1 MMNPTRLLIAV
12 AVMAVLG
19 GLVYY
24 AEENPPSFSFD
35 DDRVKIV
42 DLEADDIQ
50 ELTILR
56 PGAEP
61 LTLRRNEDEKWEFG
75 APLKIPADE
84 SAVSSLVSSLTPLNS
99 DRVVEENVTDWQT
112 YGLDGAG
119 SLQVDVKAGEDE
131 AYSIIFGADTPTG
144 SGVYARLEGDPRL
157 FTLYSYNKT
166 SFEKKVFDLREKKL
180 LSIDGDKISR
190 VTVDVG
196 QRSIEFGKSGDDD
209 WQILKPK
216 LLRADNFAVGDL
228 VRSVQ
233 NGEMVSVL
241 EEALEEGAAPSGKYS
256 FAKPFASVEVVDAS
270 GAHTLT
276 IAKGK
281 DDKYYAKS
289 SDLPGGVYEVSSTLA
304 EGLDKPLADFRN
316 KKLFGFG
323 FEDPVS
329 VKLRD
334 GETRIVIEKKDDKWI
349 LTSHEDRELE
359 SSKVQSL
366 LDDLRGLRAKEFTSD
381 EEADQEKYGLDQPAL
396 EAEVVQADD
405 KGTEKAIM
413 TSLDGEKVYAAIP
426 GQPSTYEI
434 EKSDAESLRSNIE
447 ELLKPAEE
455 NEGEGEEEQE

>member
-24 AEENPPSFSFD
+24 SEENPPSFD
-35 DDRVKIV
+35 DDRVKII
-42 DLEADDIQ
+42 DLEAGDIQ
-50 ELTILR
+50 EMTILR

-61 LTLRRNEDEKWEFG
+61 LTLQRNEDEKWEFG

-99 DRVVEENVTDWQT
+99 DRVVEENVTDWQA

-131 AYSIIFGADTPTG
+131 SYSIIFGADTPTG

-157 FTLYSYNKT
+157 FTLFSYNKT

-190 VTVDVG
+190 VIVDAG

-216 LLRADNFAVGDL
+216 PLRADNFAVGDL

-241 EEALEEGAAPSGKYS
+241 EEALEEGGEPSGKYS
-256 FAKPFASVEVVDAS
+256 FAKPFASVEVVDES

-276 IAKGK
+276 IAKGQ
-281 DDKYYAKS
+281 DDKYHAKS

-316 KKLFGFG
+316 KKLFDFG

-334 GETRIVIEKKDDKWI
+334 GETRITVEKKDDKWI

-381 EEADQEKYGLDQPAL
+381 EEADQEKYGLNQPAL

-413 TSLDGEKVYAAIP
+413 TSLGGEKVYAAIP

-455 NEGEGEEEQE
+455 NEDEGEEEQE

>member
-1 MMNPTRLLIAV
+1 MNPARLLIAF

-24 AEENPPSFSFD
+24 AEKNPPSFSFD

-50 ELTILR
+50 EMTILR

-99 DRVVEENVTDWQT
+99 DRVVEENVTDWQA

-119 SLQVDVKAGEDE
+119 SLQVDVKAGEDQS
-131 AYSIIFGADTPTG
+131 YSVIFGADTPTG

-157 FTLYSYNKT
+157 FTLFSYNKT
-166 SFEKKVFDLREKKL
+166 SFEKKVFDLRQKKL

-216 LLRADNFAVGDL
+216 PLRADNFAVGDL

-241 EEALEEGAAPSGKYS
+241 EEGGEASEEYS
-256 FAKPFASVEVVDAS
+256 FAKPFASVEVVDES

-276 IAKGK
+276 IAKGQ
-281 DDKYYAKS
+281 DDKYHAKS

-329 VKLRD
+329 VKVRD
-334 GETRIVIEKKDDKWI
+334 GETRIAIEKKDDKWI

-359 SSKVQSL
+359 SAKVQSL

-381 EEADQEKYGLDQPAL
+381 EEADQENYGLNQPAL

-405 KGTEKAIM
+405 KGTEKAII
-413 TSLDGEKVYAAIP
+413 TSLSGEKVYAAIP

-455 NEGEGEEEQE
+455 GEDEGEEEQE

>member
-1 MMNPTRLLIAV
+1 MNPTRLLIAV

-99 DRVVEENVTDWQT
+99 DRVVEENVTDWQA

-119 SLQVDVKAGEDE
+119 SLQVDVKAGEDQS
-131 AYSIIFGADTPTG
+131 YSIIFGADTPIG

-216 LLRADNFAVGDL
+216 PLRADNFAVGDL

-233 NGEMVSVL
+233 NGEMISVL
-241 EEALEEGAAPSGKYS
+241 EEALEEGAAPSGK
-256 FAKPFASVEVVDAS
+256 
-270 GAHTLT
+270 
-276 IAKGK
+276 
-281 DDKYYAKS
+281 
-289 SDLPGGVYEVSSTLA
+289 
-304 EGLDKPLADFRN
+304 
-316 KKLFGFG
+316 
-323 FEDPVS
+323 
-329 VKLRD
+329 
-334 GETRIVIEKKDDKWI
+334 
-349 LTSHEDRELE
+349 
-359 SSKVQSL
+359 
-366 LDDLRGLRAKEFTSD
+366 
-381 EEADQEKYGLDQPAL
+381 
-396 EAEVVQADD
+396 
-405 KGTEKAIM
+405 
-413 TSLDGEKVYAAIP
+413 
-426 GQPSTYEI
+426 
-434 EKSDAESLRSNIE
+434 
-447 ELLKPAEE
+447 
-455 NEGEGEEEQE
+455 

>member
-1 MMNPTRLLIAV
+1 MNPTRLLIAV

-24 AEENPPSFSFD
+24 SEENPPSFD

-99 DRVVEENVTDWQT
+99 DRVVEENVTDWKT

-119 SLQVDVKAGEDE
+119 SLQVDVKAAEDQS
-131 AYSIIFGADTPTG
+131 YSIIFGADTPTG

-157 FTLYSYNKT
+157 FPLFSYNKT

-190 VTVDVG
+190 VTVDAG
-196 QRSIEFGKSGDDD
+196 RRSIEFGKSGDDD

-216 LLRADNFAVGDL
+216 PLRADNFAVGDL

-241 EEALEEGAAPSGKYS
+241 EEALEEGGEPSGKYS
-256 FAKPFASVEVVDAS
+256 FAKPFASVEVVDES

-276 IAKGK
+276 IAKGQ
-281 DDKYYAKS
+281 DDKYHAKS

-316 KKLFGFG
+316 KKLFDFG

-334 GETRIVIEKKDDKWI
+334 GDTRIAIEKKDDKWI

-366 LDDLRGLRAKEFTSD
+366 LDDLRGLRAKKFTSD

-396 EAEVVQADD
+396 EAEVLQADD

-413 TSLDGEKVYAAIP
+413 TSLGGEKVYAAIP

-455 NEGEGEEEQE
+455 SEGEDEEEQE

>member
-1 MMNPTRLLIAV
+1 MMNPARLLIAF

-24 AEENPPSFSFD
+24 AEKNPPSFSFD

-50 ELTILR
+50 EMTILR

-99 DRVVEENVTDWQT
+99 DRVVEENVTDWQA

-119 SLQVDVKAGEDE
+119 SLQVDVKAGEDQS
-131 AYSIIFGADTPTG
+131 YSVIFGADTPTG

-157 FTLYSYNKT
+157 FTLFSYNKT
-166 SFEKKVFDLREKKL
+166 SFEKKVFDLRQKKL

-216 LLRADNFAVGDL
+216 PLRADNFAVGDL

-241 EEALEEGAAPSGKYS
+241 EEGGEASEEYS
-256 FAKPFASVEVVDAS
+256 FAKPFASVEVVDES

-276 IAKGK
+276 IAKGQ
-281 DDKYYAKS
+281 DDKYHAKS

-329 VKLRD
+329 VKVRD
-334 GETRIVIEKKDDKWI
+334 GETRIAIEKKDDKWI

-359 SSKVQSL
+359 SAKVQSL

-381 EEADQEKYGLDQPAL
+381 EEADQENYGLNQPAL

-405 KGTEKAIM
+405 KGTEKAII
-413 TSLDGEKVYAAIP
+413 TSLSGEKVYAAIP

-455 NEGEGEEEQE
+455 GEDEGEEEQE